1 MPTFNPFYFGTIRF
15 YAVLPF
21 WPIFVFGQSYYF
33 LTGHCQAGESFQ
45 VFSCDE
51 NSKCLG
57 KLNINLLLAQFAR
70 VCMKLDSNIPGK
82 YPPAAKSATFSSRN
96 HV

>member
-1 MPTFNPFYFGTIRF
+1 MRS
-15 YAVLPF
+15 
-21 WPIFVFGQSYYF
+21 PICVFGQSYYF
-33 LTGHCQAGESFQ
+33 LTGHCQAGEPFQ

-51 NSKCLG
+51 SSKCLG
-57 KLNINLLLAQFAR
+57 KLNINLQFAR

-82 YPPAAKSATFSSRN
+82 SPPAAKSATFLPRN